1 MAVYH
6 LHGQTVSFTVRANG
20 KKNSGL
26 VNFTPESRFN
36 FYKSV
41 TFTKKRLP
49 KPEPGVKDGFEE
61 IEPEFPLKNYARETR
76 ITLSNGQFLPKIFN

>member
-6 LHGQTVSFTVRANG
+6 LHGQTVSFTVRANS

-26 VNFTPESRFN
+26 VNFTPEFRFN

-41 TFTKKRLP
+41 TFTKK
-49 KPEPGVKDGFEE
+49 KAAK
-61 IEPEFPLKNYARETR
+61 A
-76 ITLSNGQFLPKIFN
+76 

>member
-41 TFTKKRLP
+41 TFTKK
-49 KPEPGVKDGFEE
+49 KAAK
-61 IEPEFPLKNYARETR
+61 A
-76 ITLSNGQFLPKIFN
+76 